1 MTVLLSLFQ
10 LAERTRLPQRWLR
23 QEALEGRLPC
33 LRVGRMLRFNLA
45 AVEEALAR
53 RAASEHATQSILDGP
68 ESVSGRERADGRTEG
83 D

>member
-1 MTVLLSLFQ
+1 MDGLLSLFQ

-23 QEALEGRLPC
+23 QEALGGRLPC

-53 RAASEHATQSILDGP
+53 RAAAERVTPPLP
-68 ESVSGRERADGRTEG
+68 GRAETGAVR
-83 D
+83 